1 MERKPKKMGIHMWLS
16 QVELLSRVATEKS
29 QLATELLPARA
40 GAAVSPSPK
49 SKGAWEGLHPAR
61 VRSDALSANAGAGV
75 AHRESRDRLRWNL
88 LRTWVAQRGAA
99 RAGRAGQAG
108 RVHRVSQIEIG
119 VSQNGQKRVFLETT
133 ACFEL
138 INSI

>member
-1 MERKPKKMGIHMWLS
+1 M
-16 QVELLSRVATEKS
+16 SRTATEKS

-119 VSQNGQKRVFLETT
+119 VSQNKEVHLLSQNRQKRLFLETRV
-133 ACFEL
+133 CFEL
-138 INSI
+138 NNSI

>member
-1 MERKPKKMGIHMWLS
+1 MSHK
-16 QVELLSRVATEKS
+16 ATEKS
-29 QLATELLPARA
+29 QFATELLPARA

-119 VSQNGQKRVFLETT
+119 VSQNGQKRVFLDTRV
-133 ACFEL
+133 CFEL
-138 INSI
+138 NNSI

>member
-1 MERKPKKMGIHMWLS
+1 M
-16 QVELLSRVATEKS
+16 
-29 QLATELLPARA
+29 ELLPARA
-40 GAAVSPSPK
+40 DAAVSPSPK

-119 VSQNGQKRVFLETT
+119 VSQNGQKRVFLETMV
-133 ACFEL
+133 CFDFN
-138 INSI
+138 NSTCI